1 MLLMSGPVVIR
12 GGSDGKLALRL
23 TAGKAETGALL
34 SMKLGR
40 ESEDAVAD
48 GTVERVD
55 GTVADEGMEDMFS
68 ELLLTGSKGDGT
80 SGTCGPGKLEAPAGK
95 EVLKPGYCIGWCRG
109 GGIDNPGG
117 GRSRV
122 C

>member
-1 MLLMSGPVVIR
+1 MLLISGVVIR

-23 TAGKAETGALL
+23 TAGRAEIGGLL
-34 SMKLGR
+34 SITLDR
-40 ESEDAVAD
+40 ESEDVVAD

-55 GTVADEGMEDMFS
+55 GRVADEEMEVMFS
-68 ELLLTGSKGDGT
+68 ELLLTGSKGGGT
-80 SGTCGPGKLEAPAGK
+80 SGKCGPGKLEAPAGK
-95 EVLKPGYCIGWCRG
+95 EVLKPGYCIGCGRG
-109 GGIDNPGG
+109 GGIDSPGG

>member
-12 GGSDGKLALRL
+12 GGSDGILALRL
-23 TAGKAETGALL
+23 TAGKAEIGALV

-48 GTVERVD
+48 GTVERVE
-55 GTVADEGMEDMFS
+55 GTVADEEMEVMFS

-80 SGTCGPGKLEAPAGK
+80 SGKCGPGKFEAPAGK
-95 EVLKPGYCIGWCRG
+95 EVLKPGYCIGCCRG
-109 GGIDNPGG
+109 GGIDSPGG